1 MSLDALFTFLQNE
14 FGLVLFTTV
23 AIVLIVYLAYSMA
36 RPERF

>member
-1 MSLDALFTFLQNE
+1 MSLDAVFTFLQNE

-23 AIVLIVYLAYSMA
+23 SIVLIVYLAYSMA